1 MVDQLLPDDAFD
13 QKLRR
18 LVHPPEWRNPE
29 PADRYHLVVVGGG
42 TAGLVCA
49 AGAATLGAKVALVE
63 RHLLGGDCL
72 NFGCV
77 PSKALLRAA
86 RAAAEVRR
94 AATFGVRVS
103 GEVEVD
109 FAAVMQRMRQLRAAL
124 APHDSAQRLAG
135 LGVDVY
141 LGTARFV
148 GRDALRVGEQVLRF
162 GRAVIAT
169 GGRPAVPEIPGL
181 AAAGYLTNETVFA
194 LTGLPPRLAVVG
206 GGPIGCE
213 LAQAFARFGSQ
224 VVLVQRGAHVLMR
237 EDREAAEFVEQSL
250 RFDGVDVRCRATIE
264 AVSATDA
271 GNRLTLHWGGAAEHI
286 TVDAIL
292 VAAGRRPNV
301 EDLDL
306 DAAGVKLDARG
317 HVWVDDRL
325 RTTNRRIFA
334 AGDVC
339 SRFQFTHAADGMA
352 RLVLRNALFLGR
364 QKASRL
370 VIPWCT
376 YTDPEVAR
384 VGLSATEAEQRN
396 VPVDTIDIPLGRV
409 DRAVLDGQ
417 DQGLVRIV
425 LRRGSDRLLG
435 ATIVAAHAGEMIA
448 PLTLAIQHRLGLKRL
463 GEVIHPY
470 PTLCEVL
477 RKAADTFQRA
487 RLTPAVKKLLACWLA
502 WRR

>member
-1 MVDQLLPDDAFD
+1 MAHPLLPDDPFD
-13 QKLRR
+13 QQLRR
-18 LVHPPEWRNPE
+18 LVHPPEWRNPQ
-29 PADRYHLVVVGGG
+29 PAGRYNLVVVGGG

-49 AGAATLGAKVALVE
+49 AGAAALGARVALVE

-94 AATFGVRVS
+94 AAALGIRVS
-103 GEVEVD
+103 GAVEVD
-109 FAAVMQRMRQLRAAL
+109 FPAVMQRMRQLRAAL
-124 APHDSAQRLAG
+124 APHDSAARFGA

-141 LGTARFV
+141 LGTAHFA
-148 GRDALRVGEQVLRF
+148 GRDVLRVGQHDLRF
-162 GRAVIAT
+162 RRAVIAT
-169 GGRPAVPEIPGL
+169 GGRPVAPDIPGL
-181 AAAGYLTNETVFA
+181 AEAGYLTNETVFA
-194 LTGLPPRLAVVG
+194 LTRLPPRLAVVG
-206 GGPIGCE
+206 GGPVGCE

-237 EDREAAEFVEQSL
+237 EDREAADFVEQSL
-250 RFDGVDVRCRATIE
+250 RRDGVDLRCGATIE
-264 AVSATDA
+264 AVSVSDA
-271 GNRLTLHWGGAAEHI
+271 GQRLVLKTGDTAEHL

-292 VAAGRRPNV
+292 VATGRRPNV
-301 EDLDL
+301 EDLHL
-306 DAAGVKLDARG
+306 DAAGVKLDTSGR
-317 HVWVDDRL
+317 VWVDDRL

-339 SRFQFTHAADGMA
+339 SRFQFTHAADAMA

-384 VGLSATEAEQRN
+384 VGLSAAEAAARN
-396 VPVDTIDIPLGRV
+396 VPVDTIDIPLSRV
-409 DRAVLDGQ
+409 DRAVLEGHDVGV
-417 DQGLVRIV
+417 LRIV
-425 LRRGSDRLLG
+425 LRRRSDRVLG
-435 ATIVAAHAGEMIA
+435 ATIVAAHAGELIA
-448 PLTLAIQHRLGLKRL
+448 PLTLAIARRIGLKRL

-470 PTLCEVL
+470 PTLSEAV
-477 RKAADTFQRA
+477 RKAADAFQRA
-487 RLTPAVKKLLACWLA
+487 RLTPAVRKVLACWLA